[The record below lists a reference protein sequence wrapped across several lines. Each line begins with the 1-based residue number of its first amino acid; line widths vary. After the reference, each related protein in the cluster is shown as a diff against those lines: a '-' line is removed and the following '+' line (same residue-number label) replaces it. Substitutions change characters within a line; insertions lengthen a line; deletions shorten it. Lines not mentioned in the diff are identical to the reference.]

1 MTLVSRERR
10 LLSKSPPNPVGP
22 SARGPLPGGCFP
34 CGASS
39 HGGGGEVA
47 GAGAVSLGGIK
58 QQSRRRAPRSPHRAE
73 AEDVAPTASSG
84 HQAENSRKLPL
95 QAGDVRVAAVG
106 PAERPRQAGQAA
118 GLLSAALRVRAWGSW
133 AFSVSSST
141 RSTFEARR
149 PRWLGPR
156 GDFFSWSQGLLA
168 PLSCLA
174 RGGGRRPEAGGQRAG
189 GGGRRAAASCRAPP
203 RRSRNGFLTSRVQT
217 VDGVALEP
225 PRRPPVVLGVTLLG
239 RGDPPAV
246 GGGQQP
252 RPADWNPS

>member
-1 MTLVSRERR
+1 M
-10 LLSKSPPNPVGP
+10 
-22 SARGPLPGGCFP
+22 
-34 CGASS
+34 
-39 HGGGGEVA
+39 
-47 GAGAVSLGGIK
+47 AVSLGGIK

-73 AEDVAPTASSG
+73 AEDVAQTASSG

-133 AFSVSSST
+133 AFSVSST

-149 PRWLGPR
+149 LRWLGPR

-168 PLSCLA
+168 PPSCLA
-174 RGGGRRPEAGGQRAG
+174 WGGGRRAG

-246 GGGQQP
+246 GGGRQP